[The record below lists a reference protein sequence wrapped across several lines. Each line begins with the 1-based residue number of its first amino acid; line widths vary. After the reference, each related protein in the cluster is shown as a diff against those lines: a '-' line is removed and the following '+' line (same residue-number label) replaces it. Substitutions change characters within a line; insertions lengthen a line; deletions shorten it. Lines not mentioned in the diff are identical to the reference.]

1 MSDKIPQ
8 QESKE
13 FQMKVDINAFLG
25 NSPREPGK
33 TDKEI
38 YKAVIAELKAAIK
51 KLAPDSGTVTYA
63 DDGWRREGI
72 RYDTSDRQLKAE
84 YLTLAIEA
92 TSTDT
97 KLKCKSHQFVP
108 ELLYT
113 KPKKSPCMPD
123 WDALPDYRKD
133 DAKFKLEQ
141 DIHFDNIKFCAS
153 GSLYLEGKQTSFP
166 VLGSFGTYFP
176 GLEKLLEPATPLVQ
190 VSHWDEAVYDD
201 ITTNWK
207 GGKKISD
214 WMLVN
219 RWQWGTNQLLEAE
232 LSFKITKTMG
242 DDWDQDELEQAQALY
257 LVLQAN
263 SFFIAYPPIFTFA
276 NPVSSV
282 DIVVV

>member
-1 MSDKIPQ
+1 MSNKIPQ

-13 FQMKVDINAFLG
+13 FQMKVDIDALLG
-25 NSPREPGK
+25 SSPRIPGE
-33 TDKEI
+33 TDQII
-38 YKAVIAELKAAIK
+38 YQAVIAALKSAVK
-51 KLAPDSGTVTYA
+51 TLAPDSGKVTYA
-63 DDGWRREGI
+63 KNGWRREGI
-72 RYDTSDRQLKAE
+72 RYDSSDRLLKAD

-92 TSTDT
+92 TDTDT

-113 KPKKSPCMPD
+113 KPTKSPCMPD
-123 WDALPDYRKD
+123 SDALPDYRKD
-133 DAKFKLEQ
+133 DANFKLEQ

-153 GSLYLEGKQTSFP
+153 GSLYLQGKQTNFP
-166 VLGSFGTYFP
+166 ILGSFGTYYP
-176 GLEKLLEPATPLVQ
+176 GLEKLLNPATPLVQ
-190 VSHWDEAVYDD
+190 VAHWDEAVYDD
-201 ITTNWK
+201 ITTDWK
-207 GGKKISD
+207 GGKKISN